1 MDLGMNVTQMA
12 ELFAKIMHDHQQEID
27 KIIADS
33 INLTTTDTETI
44 AKELFTYSRIVLPS
58 VIFEVVKANNQMIS
72 TQLEDFSAQLIA
84 QLPEQK

>member
-1 MDLGMNVTQMA
+1 MELGMNVTQMA
-12 ELFAKIMHDHQQEID
+12 ELFAKIMHEHQEEID

-72 TQLEDFSAQLIA
+72 SQLKDISAQLTA
-84 QLPEQK
+84 QLPEKK

>member
-72 TQLEDFSAQLIA
+72 DQLENFSAQLIT
-84 QLPEQK
+84 QQSERK

>member
-58 VIFEVVKANNQMIS
+58 VIFEVVNANNQMIS
-72 TQLEDFSAQLIA
+72 SQLEDFSTKLIA